1 MKKALLIL
9 LSIIFFTCSSDD
21 DNNDNSCNNLP
32 SNGEE
37 IAVNYFTKGL
47 EYFANPSN
55 ETCTAYQSAAAD
67 YIEYSNSIL
76 DCLEADD
83 KAELEEEI
91 QEIETEL
98 AALDCA

>member
-1 MKKALLIL
+1 M
-9 LSIIFFTCSSDD
+9 
-21 DNNDNSCNNLP
+21 
-32 SNGEE
+32 
-37 IAVNYFTKGL
+37 TKGL

-55 ETCTAYQSAAAD
+55 ETCTAYQFAAED

-83 KAELEEEI
+83 KDELKEEI